1 MSAFS
6 LDYFF
11 KKGLQDKSRTVGYF
25 DFSDLSNSGS
35 TIFSGNYF
43 NNIDYLSFLIDNPI
57 EFWGSSGVA
66 SFNSSG
72 NYKISGNLS
81 NSIFYAVAVESMAT
95 GKENILYS
103 SLGCNGNDCSGY
115 KVSIAKNG
123 YPYIEYK
130 DVNLGTKYFSYSKP
144 ISSND
149 SFVLFFGLDT
159 LNNLFLGIYSNEEN
173 AVIEE
178 SCPWIANFNNSN
190 SAYFGGN
197 PSHEQEKYFSGSI
210 KEIIACENSA
220 FKSFD
225 KNIIFSG
232 IVYEL
237 GESVVT
243 GIISGQTGI
252 LYGDVIEIKSCYL
265 GISGNSGITNSQV
278 YSGVEYYVPTY
289 QEFIDFNNESF
300 SNYYYSGVTGEF
312 YQSSYFETSGIII
325 CSETVTG
332 YEFYEYDSGYKIE
345 YEIKTL
351 STFLNNLRYL
361 YPARNGIQF
370 NFNLNSGDT
379 ICAIYQPIT
388 NLIKNGSNYNILTF
402 DNQLYAY
409 YDRDNISKISGL
421 YFNGQYHRYSTG
433 YQSSFNG
440 INYNISADND
450 FVILNDYIFSNNK
463 TYLPPEFSNDQY
475 SHLLAD
481 LWAGSGINNVSQ
493 TGIASGQLV
502 NGLNFSNS
510 LVFLNGQLLTS
521 GIDYQLPSKIMISAN
536 SGYNIISVVY
546 LDLFNKN
553 SIINI
558 NNSNTRFIPLN
569 ENFIEKSLMVW
580 INGVRAINGT
590 DYTEI

>member
-1 MSAFS
+1 
-6 LDYFF
+6 
-11 KKGLQDKSRTVGYF
+11 
-25 DFSDLSNSGS
+25 
-35 TIFSGNYF
+35 
-43 NNIDYLSFLIDNPI
+43 
-57 EFWGSSGVA
+57 
-66 SFNSSG
+66 
-72 NYKISGNLS
+72 
-81 NSIFYAVAVESMAT
+81 
-95 GKENILYS
+95 
-103 SLGCNGNDCSGY
+103 
-115 KVSIAKNG
+115 
-123 YPYIEYK
+123 
-130 DVNLGTKYFSYSKP
+130 
-144 ISSND
+144 
-149 SFVLFFGLDT
+149 
-159 LNNLFLGIYSNEEN
+159 
-173 AVIEE
+173 
-178 SCPWIANFNNSN
+178 
-190 SAYFGGN
+190 
-197 PSHEQEKYFSGSI
+197 
-210 KEIIACENSA
+210 
-220 FKSFD
+220 
-225 KNIIFSG
+225 
-232 IVYEL
+232 
-237 GESVVT
+237 
-243 GIISGQTGI
+243 
-252 LYGDVIEIKSCYL
+252 
-265 GISGNSGITNSQV
+265 
-278 YSGVEYYVPTY
+278 
-289 QEFIDFNNESF
+289 
-300 SNYYYSGVTGEF
+300 
-312 YQSSYFETSGIII
+312 
-325 CSETVTG
+325 
-332 YEFYEYDSGYKIE
+332 
-345 YEIKTL
+345 
-351 STFLNNLRYL
+351 
-361 YPARNGIQF
+361 
-370 NFNLNSGDT
+370 
-379 ICAIYQPIT
+379 
-388 NLIKNGSNYNILTF
+388 LIKNGSNYKILTF